1 MHLETFLPGVSAIS
15 GTTYSCAGT
24 TQTVGCT
31 TTTGTNTCY
40 CNTDLCNKSGGI
52 RSQNVDGGLTGKD
65 KNHHHAEPEEEEK
78 PLNA

>member
-52 RSQNVDGGLTGKD
+52 RSQSVDLFALSVMTIASLIVSFKF
-65 KNHHHAEPEEEEK
+65 
-78 PLNA
+78 L